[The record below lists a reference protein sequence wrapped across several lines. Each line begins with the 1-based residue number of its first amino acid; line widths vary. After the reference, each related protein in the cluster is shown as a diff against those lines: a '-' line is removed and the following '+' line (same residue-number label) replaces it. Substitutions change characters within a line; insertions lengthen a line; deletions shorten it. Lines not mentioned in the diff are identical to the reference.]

1 MNVSLQNIFKVEAT
15 QEEVKSEPEDMPIRE
30 TKPSKILRETN
41 SPRLQRM
48 YGDVVESQAIPAT
61 VETPVVEMKPV
72 VDEQPVENTETNIN
86 MEKLQKLNEALNSFE
101 SDLEDK

>member
-1 MNVSLQNIFKVEAT
+1 
-15 QEEVKSEPEDMPIRE
+15 MPIDNGQE
-30 TKPSKILRETN
+30 MVTPII
-41 SPRLQRM
+41 SP
-48 YGDVVESQAIPAT
+48 VESVN

-72 VDEQPVENTETNIN
+72 VDEQPVENTEANIN